1 MDRVYLFNYMKK
13 QIFFYVY
20 KVDGP
25 GENLVEE
32 MSGIRRRMVRSKR
45 EKGMEDAEYSKKLTA
60 DSLVIHNCE

>member
-1 MDRVYLFNYMKK
+1 MNRVYLFNYLKK
-13 QIFFYVY
+13 QMFFMFN

-45 EKGMEDAEYSKKLTA
+45 EKGYG
-60 DSLVIHNCE
+60 IC